1 MEQKKKI
8 FLLIGAVICIVFL
21 SPVLITAFVKNQTI
35 NFIVRSLLVFL
46 AIYLVLE
53 IINRK

>member
-1 MEQKKKI
+1 M
-8 FLLIGAVICIVFL
+8 AFL

-35 NFIVRSLLVFL
+35 NFIMRSLLTFL

-53 IINRK
+53 IIDQLKENKH